1 MLLLLNDWATD
12 SFQPCYNACIASD
25 AGGNHM
31 LDQIDLERSI
41 TKQEYKRRLRELQQ
55 RLYDMQQA
63 LFEARRPAV
72 IVFEGWAGTSK
83 IGTIGQ
89 LTRRLDPRGLRVHPV
104 TPPRTFETLYPWLY
118 RFWLKTPS
126 YGELAI
132 FDRSW
137 YRQVLADR
145 TEVEIAAAD
154 WLSRCEDIVSFERH
168 LADDGAVILKFWLHI
183 SKHEQARRFQKLESD
198 RLTAWQVTDED
209 RWQHKHY
216 DRMLAAVEDLL
227 PRTDTPYAP
236 WVTLAATDKRYMR
249 IAVLETVLS
258 TLETRLGRVNGRRA
272 GDHDDDFDDSGA
284 AFRRSSA
291 LQPAHRNPD
300 PPTSAGGAEGRGLPN
315 GSNGQDSAAAHAS
328 DGEHKLDIAPRDQ
341 SRPEIAGVL
350 GRVDL
355 NLRLEQKTYERELKE
370 LQARLHL
377 LGLEVYR
384 QHRPVMLV
392 FEGWDAAGKG
402 GAIKRLT
409 EKLDPRGY
417 IVHAIA
423 APAGEDKS
431 HHYLYRFWLRLPAR
445 GEIAIFDRSWYGRV
459 LVERIEGFAREDEW
473 QRAYAEINEFERQ
486 LVEFGTIVCKFWLH
500 ISPDEQL
507 RRFEERKNVPYKA
520 WKLTD
525 DDWRNREQW
534 PRYEQAIDEMVL
546 RTSTPAA
553 PWTVVESENKP
564 FARIKVL
571 RTVVRRLEEELGR
584 VKL

>member
-1 MLLLLNDWATD
+1 
-12 SFQPCYNACIASD
+12 
-25 AGGNHM
+25 M

-41 TKQEYKRRLRELQQ
+41 AKPEYKRRLHDLQQ
-55 RLYDMQQA
+55 RLYYMQQA
-63 LFEARRPAV
+63 LVDANRPAL

-104 TPPRTFETLYPWLY
+104 TPPRTYETMYPWLY
-118 RFWLKTPS
+118 RFWLKIPS
-126 YGELAI
+126 YGELAV

-137 YRQVLADR
+137 YREVLAAR
-145 TEVEIAAAD
+145 TEGEKSAEG
-154 WLSRCEDIVSFERH
+154 WLSACEDIVSFERQ
-168 LADDGAVILKFWLHI
+168 LTDDGTIILKFWLHI
-183 SKHEQARRFQKLESD
+183 SKQEQGRRFRKLSSD

-216 DRMLAAVEDLL
+216 ERVLAAVEDLL
-227 PRTDTPYAP
+227 PRTDMPYAP
-236 WVTLAATDKRYMR
+236 WITLPATDRRYMR
-249 IAVLETVLS
+249 IAVLETALA
-258 TLETRLGRVNGRRA
+258 TLEARLGTSNGRME
-272 GDHDDDFDDSGA
+272 GDHDDAFDDSGA
-284 AFRRSSA
+284 VFRRGSA
-291 LQPAHRNPD
+291 VARA
-300 PPTSAGGAEGRGLPN
+300 AGNGHATHDLPR
-315 GSNGQDSAAAHAS
+315 
-328 DGEHKLDIAPRDQ
+328 EAPRI
-341 SRPEIAGVL
+341 ETAGAL

-355 NLRLEQKTYERELKE
+355 NLRLEQKAYEKQLNE
-370 LQARLHL
+370 LQAKLHL

-384 QHRPVMLV
+384 QQRPVALV

-417 IVHAIA
+417 VVHAIA
-423 APAGEDKS
+423 APAGEDKT
-431 HHYLYRFWLRLPAR
+431 HHYLYRFWRRLPPR
-445 GEIAIFDRSWYGRV
+445 GNIAIFDRSWYGRV

-486 LVEFGTIVCKFWLH
+486 LVEFGAIVCKFWMH
-500 ISPDEQL
+500 ISPEEQL
-507 RRFEERKNVPYKA
+507 RRFEERQTVPYKA

-525 DDWRNREQW
+525 EDWRNREKW
-534 PRYEQAIDEMVL
+534 PSYEQATDEMLL

-553 PWTVVESENKP
+553 PWTVVESEDKR